1 MSGLDA
7 AGVALV
13 RRILADAIEERPS
26 AAYVRDLAE
35 HIGELRQAIRSAVT
49 VIDGLAG
56 QEPEAD
62 R

>member
-35 HIGELRQAIRSAVT
+35 HIGGLRQAIRSAVT

-56 QEPEAD
+56 EGEQ